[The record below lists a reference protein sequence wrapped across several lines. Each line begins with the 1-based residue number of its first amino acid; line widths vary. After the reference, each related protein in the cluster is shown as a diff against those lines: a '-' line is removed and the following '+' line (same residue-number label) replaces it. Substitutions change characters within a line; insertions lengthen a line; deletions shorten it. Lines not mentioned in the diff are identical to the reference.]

1 MASLSLTNAEI
12 YRDLSMVMG
21 VNRDYN
27 QWDPQTLADAQA
39 IIRSGRRKFYAAHEW
54 SFLTHSITIPVLA
67 PYETGTITVVNGV
80 VTLAGGTWPSNA
92 AGQRLAFENAVY
104 EVATRTSD
112 SEIILVDTSVDADA
126 LTEYK
131 LYSTRYDLP
140 SSFGSFV
147 GPVTIE
153 AVDEIAYGMKETAIL
168 PEFEIRKLLSR
179 TTAFSDTPLLFAT
192 TRTIASTEIGLPAYK
207 FEMYPLPDQA
217 YTIRAMVRIDPGD
230 SLAEADAT
238 ELVHSS
244 YAELMNLAILSAAE
258 HKINGTAGINTQNFM
273 QQLPNFIRR
282 DKVAGGARRLMPR
295 RDGTHGNGDP
305 LYQLRIAP
313 VIIE

>member
-1 MASLSLTNAEI
+1 MASLALTNAEI

-21 VNRDYN
+21 VNRDYT
-27 QWDPQTLADAQA
+27 QWDAQTLADARSM
-39 IIRSGRRKFYAAHEW
+39 IRSGRRKFYAAYEW
-54 SFLTHSITIPVLA
+54 SFLTHNITISVLA
-67 PYETGTITVVNGV
+67 PYETGTITVADGV
-80 VTLAGGTWPSNA
+80 VTLASGTWPTNA

-104 EVATRTSD
+104 EVATRTSN
-112 SEIILVDTSVDADA
+112 SQIILVDTSVDAA
-126 LTEYK
+126 AGTEYS

-140 SSFGSFV
+140 SSFGAFV

-179 TTAFSDTPLLFAT
+179 TAAFADTPLLFSV
-192 TRTIASTEIGLPAYK
+192 TRTIADVGIGLQSYK

-217 YTIRAMVRIDPGD
+217 YTVRGMVRINPED
-230 SLAEADAT
+230 STDEADAT
-238 ELVHSS
+238 ELVHPS
-244 YAELMNLAILSAAE
+244 YAELLRLSILSAAE
-258 HKINGTAGINTQNFM
+258 HTYNGSGGINSQTFM

-295 RDGTHGNGDP
+295 KDGTHGVGDP

-313 VIIE
+313 VVIE